1 MLSKILSIIMSA
13 WIGITIVWIGSEV
26 NTVKGSLMVATC
38 FSSGM
43 FASWLLDYLSES
55 ETETEK

>member
-38 FSSGM
+38 FFSGM
-43 FASWLLDYLSES
+43 FAYWLLDYLTES
-55 ETETEK
+55 ED